1 MWATAR
7 AQAAADRAEV
17 SQAALAKAAAVATA
31 GAAPAR
37 ADVAVTAPV
46 VFLMKVRRLLENESL
61 GLFIAAMLTPTPAEP
76 STSILFKL
84 CRILLCWINLFGAV
98 AMV

>member
-1 MWATAR
+1 
-7 AQAAADRAEV
+7 
-17 SQAALAKAAAVATA
+17 
-31 GAAPAR
+31 
-37 ADVAVTAPV
+37 VAVTAPV

-84 CRILLCWINLFGAV
+84 CRFLLCWINLFGAV